1 MISYK
6 TRRIF
11 ACGLTVQEEQLMAH
25 VLRKWAYLF
34 TALHRKDFL
43 FRISSDKI
51 IIPSSKTISRYFPL
65 LYIVI
70 VIITLSGCGPTDR
83 VPLVEYII
91 LFCYLHFK
99 LSKQNVIYDR
109 ICRSNL
115 YLRINTDKLTFT

>member
-6 TRRIF
+6 TGRIF
-11 ACGLTVQEEQLMAH
+11 ACGLTVQEEQLIAH

-70 VIITLSGCGPTDR
+70 VIITLSGCGPNDR
-83 VPLVEYII
+83 GPLVEYII
-91 LFCYLHFK
+91 CSVICISSYQSRMLFTIEFVGQI
-99 LSKQNVIYDR
+99 SI
-109 ICRSNL
+109 
-115 YLRINTDKLTFT
+115 